1 MKYFNLWALRLEKTF
16 NDMKANKNI
25 SLPYENF
32 NENFL
37 GLMKEKI
44 TIGFCLNKLS

>member
-1 MKYFNLWALRLEKTF
+1 MKYFNLWALKIEKII
-16 NDMKANKNI
+16 NDMKDNQNI
-25 SLPYENF
+25 RLPYENF